1 MNLEYFS
8 LALRTL
14 WKRKLRT
21 ALTMLGIVIAIATL
35 FVLVSISLGLQ
46 NAVTEQFRTLG
57 TDKFFIFPK
66 GQPAGP
72 GSGGA
77 ALMTLADVAVIDK
90 VPGVKDLSYAVAG
103 NAKVEFRDSIRY
115 TQVVGIPTERGDVF
129 TESGAYE
136 IDEGRYLKKGDLGV
150 IALGYDFKGGSFFTK
165 AVHAGDTMAV
175 NGREFRVKAVMGFRG
190 NPGDDRLILMPLEDF
205 RELFNSGERID
216 QIIVQAE
223 STVVVKE
230 VAERVEKK
238 LRSARHVNENTQDFT
253 ILTPEELLTS
263 FGTILNILT
272 GFLIG
277 VAGISL
283 LVGAIGIATTMYTS
297 VLERTRDIGVM
308 KAVGAHNRDILV
320 LFLIESGL
328 LGLMGGVLGV
338 LLGAIISK
346 SIEYIAT
353 VQLETTLLQAA
364 FPPALI
370 IGCLVFASLVCTLSG
385 IWPAWRASRL
395 KAVTALRYE

>member
-1 MNLEYFS
+1 MNPEYIS
-8 LALRTL
+8 LALHTL

-21 ALTMLGIVIAIATL
+21 SLTMLGIVIAIATL

-46 NAVTEQFRTLG
+46 GAVAEQFRELG

-72 GSGGA
+72 GSSSV
-77 ALMTLADVAVIDK
+77 ALMKLSDVAVIDK

-103 NAKVEFRDSIRY
+103 NAKVEFGDSIRY

-136 IDEGRYLKKGDLGV
+136 IDEGRYLKKDDRDV
-150 IALGYDFKGGSFFTK
+150 IALGYDFKRGSFFTK
-165 AVHAGDTMAV
+165 AAHAGDTIV
-175 NGREFRVKAVMGFRG
+175 INEREFRVKAVMGFRG

-205 RELFNSGERID
+205 RELFNSSDRID
-216 QIIVQAE
+216 QVIVQAE
-223 STVVVKE
+223 STAVVKE

-238 LRSARHVNENTQDFT
+238 LRSTRHVTEKTQDFT
-253 ILTPEELLTS
+253 LLTPEELLDS
-263 FGTILNILT
+263 FGTIVNILT

-283 LVGAIGIATTMYTS
+283 LVGAIGITTTMYTS

-308 KAVGAHNRDILV
+308 KAVGARNADV
-320 LFLIESGL
+320 LSLFIIESGL
-328 LGLMGGVLGV
+328 LGLLGGLLGVVLGITMSK
-338 LLGAIISK
+338 LIEHIAATQLG
-346 SIEYIAT
+346 
-353 VQLETTLLQAA
+353 TTLLQAA
-364 FPPALI
+364 VPPWLI
-370 IGCLVFASLVCTLSG
+370 ISCLFFACFIGTLSG
-385 IWPAWRASRL
+385 IWPAWRASKL
-395 KAVTALRYE
+395 KAVDALRYE

>member
-1 MNLEYFS
+1 MKLEYIS

-14 WKRKLRT
+14 WKRKLRSS
-21 ALTMLGIVIAIATL
+21 LTLLGVVIAVATL

-46 NAVTEQFRTLG
+46 NAVSEQFRELG

-77 ALMTLADVAVIDK
+77 VMMTLADVEVIDK
-90 VPGVKDLSYAVAG
+90 VAGVKDLSYAVAG
-103 NAKVEFRDSIRY
+103 NAKVEFMDNIRY

-129 TESGAYE
+129 TESGAYK
-136 IDEGRYLKKGDLGV
+136 IDEGRYLKKGDRGV
-150 IALGYDFKGGSFFTK
+150 IALGYNFKGDSFFAK
-165 AVHAGDTMAV
+165 SVHAGDTIKI
-175 NGREFRVKAVMGFRG
+175 NELEFKVKAIMSYRG

-205 RELFNSGERID
+205 QELFNSGERID
-216 QIIVQAE
+216 QVIVQAE
-223 STVVVKE
+223 STALVKE

-238 LRSARHVNENTQDFT
+238 LRSARRVNENTQDFT
-253 ILTPEELLTS
+253 ILTPEELLAS
-263 FGTILNILT
+263 FGTILTILT
-272 GFLIG
+272 SFLLG

-308 KAVGAHNRDILV
+308 KAVGARNRDVLS
-320 LFLIESGL
+320 LFLIESAL
-328 LGLMGGVLGV
+328 LGLIGGILGV
-338 LLGAIISK
+338 LLGVIISK

-353 VQLETTLLQAA
+353 VQLSTTLLRAA
-364 FPPALI
+364 FPPVFI
-370 IGCLVFASLVCTLSG
+370 VGCLVFASLVGALSG
-385 IWPAWRASRL
+385 IWPAWRAFRL
-395 KAVTALRYE
+395 KAVDALRYE